1 MMNFETFLSSL
12 MLVSTFTGLATEA
25 IKKTIPSFDLK
36 YGSSVVAGIV
46 SIVLSVGVSA
56 AYMVINAV
64 AISPTAI
71 VYTLAMAFL
80 SWLCSTLG
88 YDKVVKVI
96 TQFKK

>member
-1 MMNFETFLSSL
+1 MMNFDSFLSSL

-25 IKKTIPSFDLK
+25 IKKTIPNFDKK
-36 YGSSVVAGIV
+36 YGSSVVAGII
-46 SIVLSVGVSA
+46 SIVLSIGISA
-56 AYMVINAV
+56 AYMVMNSV
-64 AISPTAI
+64 AISSAAI
-71 VYTLAMAFL
+71 IYILAMAFL